1 MEGHLLYIRVH
12 AANLSDTKEG
22 VSVMRA
28 AFRKYPT
35 LEAACGDAGYRG
47 TFVDEM
53 KILGLRID
61 IVERLGSTWEL
72 LPKRW
77 RVERTF
83 AWMGNSRRL
92 SKDYEISTESA
103 EAMAMISH
111 IATLLKRF

>member
-1 MEGHLLYIRVH
+1 MQ
-12 AANLSDTKEG
+12 AAY
-22 VSVMRA
+22 A
-28 AFRKYPT
+28 KYPT
-35 LEAACGDAGYRG
+35 LTGVCGDAGFRG

-53 KILGLRID
+53 KKLGLQVD

-92 SKDYEISTESA
+92 SKDYEISAESA
-103 EAMAMISH
+103 EAMATISH

>member
-1 MEGHLLYIRVH
+1 MLHIKVH

-22 VSVMRA
+22 VMVMQA
-28 AFRKYPT
+28 AYDKYPS
-35 LEAACGDAGYRG
+35 LEGVCGDAGYQG
-47 TFVDEM
+47 TFVEEVEN
-53 KILGLRID
+53 LGLRVD
-61 IVERLGSTWEL
+61 IVERLGTTWEL

>member
-1 MEGHLLYIRVH
+1 MLYIRVH

-22 VSVMRA
+22 VAIIRA
-28 AFRKYPT
+28 AFKKYPS
-35 LEAACGDAGYRG
+35 LEGVCGDAGYRG
-47 TFVDEM
+47 TFVEEVE
-53 KILGLRID
+53 KLGLQVD

-92 SKDYEISTESA
+92 SKDYEISSESA

-111 IATLLKRF
+111 IATLLKRL

>member
-1 MEGHLLYIRVH
+1 MLHIRVH

-22 VSVMRA
+22 VMVMQTA
-28 AFRKYPT
+28 CQKYPT
-35 LEAACGDAGYRG
+35 LTGVCGDAGYRG
-47 TFVDEM
+47 TFVEEVE
-53 KILGLRID
+53 KLGLKVD
-61 IVERLGSTWEL
+61 IVERLGSGWEL

-92 SKDYEISTESA
+92 SKDYEITTVSA
-103 EAMAMISH
+103 VSMAVISH